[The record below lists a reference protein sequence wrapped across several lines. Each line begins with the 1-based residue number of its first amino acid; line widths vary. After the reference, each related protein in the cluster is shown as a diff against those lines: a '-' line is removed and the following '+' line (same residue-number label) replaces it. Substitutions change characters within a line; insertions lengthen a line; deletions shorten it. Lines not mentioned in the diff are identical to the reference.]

1 MLERRSIRWFTIW
14 LGWTLIAFFFATH
27 SFINAYLGSQ
37 YAPRP
42 MTLRQALIL
51 SLSEWYVWAAPAP
64 LIVDLPVRRS
74 APQPARGGRQVR
86 ETLIHPSRLCG

>member
-14 LGWTLIAFFFATH
+14 LGWTLIALFFATH

-51 SLSEWYVWAAPAP
+51 SLSE
-64 LIVDLPVRRS
+64 
-74 APQPARGGRQVR
+74 
-86 ETLIHPSRLCG
+86 

>member
-42 MTLRQALIL
+42 MSLRQALIL
-51 SLSEWYVWAAPAP
+51 ALSEWYVWAALAP
-64 LIVDLPVRRS
+64 LIVWLARRF
-74 APQPARGGRQVR
+74 PIERP
-86 ETLIHPSRLCG
+86 RL